1 MRRKGFT
8 LIELLV
14 VIAIIAILAAI
25 LLPALEKAREK
36 ARQASCMNNL
46 KQIGLATRMY
56 IEDHDGWV
64 LQHAQANNGNA
75 KANGIYIRRWYN
87 ILYYGEYMGG
97 GNFSGGYV
105 KHKEIFECPSLGKC
119 DFDANKIG
127 YGWNTATYS
136 TYANWTPGG
145 YRNISFI
152 QRRGGGK
159 YGVETFILATDTHIG
174 RPKDYPYTGFSKS
187 LGWGY
192 SYMVSGS
199 DTRVVPFDRHN
210 KFVNV
215 LFLDGHVEAKKLVDI
230 IDPSDAGKSPQFW
243 HGEKSLKYWRPW

>member
-1 MRRKGFT
+1 MKKKGFT

-14 VIAIIAILAAI
+14 VIAIIVILAAI

-56 IEDHDGWV
+56 IEDYDGWV
-64 LQHAQANNGNA
+64 LQHKQADRSA
-75 KANGIYIRRWYN
+75 VQYRWYS
-87 ILYYGEYMGG
+87 ILYSYGYI
-97 GNFSGGYV
+97 
-105 KHKEIFECPSLGKC
+105 KDKEVFECPSLGKC

-127 YGWNTATYS
+127 YGWNKHTYD
-136 TYANWTPGG
+136 TYANYAPGG
-145 YRNISFI
+145 YRHISRI

-159 YGVETFILATDTHIG
+159 YGVETFILATDTHVG
-174 RPKDYPYTGFSKS
+174 RPKDYPYEGFKAS
-187 LGWGY
+187 LGWPY
-192 SYMVSGS
+192 SYIGSGS
-199 DTRVVPFDRHN
+199 DTRMVPFDRHS

-230 IDPSDAGKSPQFW
+230 VDAPGNDQKF
-243 HGEKSLKYWRPW
+243 LKYWRAR